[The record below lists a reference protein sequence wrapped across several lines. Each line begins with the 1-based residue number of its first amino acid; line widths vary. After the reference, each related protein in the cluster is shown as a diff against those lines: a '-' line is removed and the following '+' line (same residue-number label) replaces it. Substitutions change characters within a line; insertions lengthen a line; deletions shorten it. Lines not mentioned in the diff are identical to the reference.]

1 LFVFLLAQKKN
12 QKKGTLPPATAGLRK
27 GSAGQHTTTITT
39 EGLIYYNNSLSL
51 IRQLLQQLVRAWLF
65 DHVLCGDTEGAE
77 LRTFGLRPIRGKGME
92 YPQLGT
98 GAVFNSKCFF
108 FSFEFETL

>member
-1 LFVFLLAQKKN
+1 VFVRFFACPKKEP
-12 QKKGTLPPATAGLRK
+12 KKGLASLKLRK

-77 LRTFGLRPIRGKGME
+77 LRTFGLRQLGGRGIE
-92 YPQLGT
+92 FPQLGPGT
-98 GAVFNSKCFF
+98 V
-108 FSFEFETL
+108 